1 MNNIAAEMQYPWNH
15 PPTPEGLHSAP
26 EPKFPISS
34 QLEPLSPVA
43 EEAAR
48 FGRDSQNWLA
58 ETEASIQRD
67 LDSSKKELELI
78 KEIVGDI
85 ERRTAAATASQRQPN
100 SQLRDQKVLM
110 AACQEYS
117 RSRIHLLKQ
126 RLRQVIFWSNNRRAG
141 KRTPERPP
149 VEWDTAD
156 REWRQWLGEQGAAR
170 TRGGD
175 RAQQQQQGGGPGDG
189 GSSMGNDAPWGPL
202 LYILEAYTVPW
213 DERGV

>member
-1 MNNIAAEMQYPWNH
+1 MHNIPTNMQFPWN
-15 PPTPEGLHSAP
+15 PPPSVEGLHSESKPEVAP
-26 EPKFPISS
+26 GKHP
-34 QLEPLSPVA
+34 EPLSPIP

-48 FGRDSQNWLA
+48 TRRDGSNWLA

-67 LDSSKKELELI
+67 LDTSKKELELI
-78 KEIVGDI
+78 KEIIGDV
-85 ERRTAAATASQRQPN
+85 EKRAASQQQP
-100 SQLRDQKVLM
+100 SSRIRDQKILM

-141 KRTPERPP
+141 KKTPERPP

-170 TRGGD
+170 SRNGGQ
-175 RAQQQQQGGGPGDG
+175 AQGGQDVAPAVE
-189 GSSMGNDAPWGPL
+189 NAPWGPL
-202 LYILEAYTVPW
+202 LYILEAYIT
-213 DERGV
+213 G